1 MGNDS
6 AFIVKL
12 EEVDKNREGVG
23 GKAANLGEMSKAGL
37 PVPPGFVIT
46 TDAYE
51 KFLSY
56 NKLRERIESLLS
68 DINVDDIASLKEKSA
83 DISNLILKGE
93 MPGFIEQPVKDAY
106 DELSIGKEVKELGGV
121 ALDLIKAG
129 RTHCFVAVRSS
140 ATSEDL
146 ASASF
151 AGQLETILSVQGNR
165 ELMDAVKRCWAS
177 LFTARVIFYRK
188 NKGFGDF
195 PSMGVVVQKMIDA
208 EKAGVMF
215 TVNPV
220 TNDTS
225 QIVIE
230 AVWGYGEAIV
240 SGLVIPD
247 EYLLNKDDGRLLEK
261 RIGRKLWMKRY
272 DPVYGLKKDSVERDR
287 IDAQVLGDREIEGL
301 WELASKVDRHYGVP
315 QDIEWC
321 EEKGRLFLVQTRPV
335 TTLGRP
341 EAPEESRPEGE
352 VLLKGLGAS
361 PGVASGPVRIIND
374 LNEMGKIE
382 QGDILVTKMTSP
394 AMVPMMKRAAAIVTD
409 AGGRTCH
416 ASIVSRELGIP
427 CIVGTETATSKLR
440 EGQKVTVDAKSGQ
453 ILEFTE
459 TPKTPLLL
467 RPTEAGEQKGATA
480 SGAEPAE
487 PEPEE
492 HTPDSDKITATRIK
506 VNLAFPDRAEE
517 AAGRAEGVGLLRAE
531 HMLTESRKHPVH
543 LARTNPEEL
552 VQAIVN
558 GVGRI
563 AKAFF
568 PKPVWY
574 RTLDART
581 DEFRELE
588 GGEEEPEEAN
598 PMLGWHGIRRSL
610 EEPDVFR
617 CEIEALRRLQQQGMN
632 NIGIMLP
639 FVISVEELRKAKSM
653 IDFPIKLGIMV
664 ETPAAALDME
674 SFCREGVDFVSIGSN
689 DLTQLVLG
697 VDRDNANISK
707 LYSELHPAVIHLIKH
722 VIKVCRKHGVETSI
736 CGEAGSN
743 PEMARILVE
752 LGIDSISAEMDALE
766 EIKNTAA
773 RTERRLLLDRSNNKE
788 ESAADF

>member
-6 AFIVKL
+6 AFVVKL
-12 EEVDKNREGVG
+12 EQVDKNREGVG
-23 GKAANLGEMSKAGL
+23 GKAANLGEMVKAGL

-46 TDAYE
+46 TDGYE
-51 KFLSY
+51 KFLGY

-68 DINVDDIASLKEKSA
+68 EIDVDDVENLKQKSA
-83 DISNLILKGE
+83 EIRNLILKGE
-93 MPGFIEQPVKDAY
+93 MPSFIEKPIKDAY
-106 DELSIGKEVKELGGV
+106 DELSVGKEVKELGGA

-140 ATSEDL
+140 ATAEDL

-165 ELMDAVKRCWAS
+165 ELMDAVKKCWAS

-188 NKGFGDF
+188 NKGFDEF
-195 PSMGVVVQKMIDA
+195 PEMGIVVQKMVDA
-208 EKAGVMF
+208 EKAGVIF
-215 TVNPV
+215 TANPM

-247 EYLLNKDDGRLLEK
+247 EYVINKEDGSLLEK
-261 RIGRKLWMKRY
+261 KIGRKLWMKRY
-272 DPVYGLKKDSVERDR
+272 DPVYGLKKDSVERER
-287 IDAQVLGDREIEGL
+287 IDAQVLENGEIEKL
-301 WELASKVDRHYGVP
+301 WEFARKVEGHYGTP

-321 EEKGRLFLVQTRPV
+321 EEKNRIFLVQTRPV
-335 TTLGRP
+335 TTLKKPAEREEVP
-341 EAPEESRPEGE
+341 EAPAPKPQGP

-361 PGVASGPVRIIND
+361 PGVASGPVKIIND
-374 LNEMGKIE
+374 LDEMGKIE

-394 AMVPMMKRAAAIVTD
+394 AMVPMMKKAGAIVTD
-409 AGGRTCH
+409 NGGSTCH

-427 CIVGTETATSKLR
+427 CIVGTETATTELQEEQR
-440 EGQKVTVDAKSGQ
+440 VTVDATNGQ
-453 ILEFTE
+453 IFEAVEATE
-459 TPKTPLLL
+459 TLPIPE
-467 RPTEAGEQKGATA
+467 PTEPLTEAVK
-480 SGAEPAE
+480 
-487 PEPEE
+487 E
-492 HTPDSDKITATRIK
+492 HIPGSDKITATGIK

-517 AAGRAEGVGLLRAE
+517 AVAKADGVGLLRVE

-543 LARTNPEEL
+543 LAKTNPEEL
-552 VQAIVN
+552 IQLIVD
-558 GVGRI
+558 GVGKI
-563 AKAFF
+563 AKVFF

-598 PMLGWHGIRRSL
+598 PMLGWHGIRRSV
-610 EEPDVFR
+610 EEPDVFK

-639 FVISVEELRKAKSM
+639 FVISVEELRKAKEM
-653 IDFPIKLGIMV
+653 IDFPVKLGIMV

-674 SFCREGVDFVSIGSN
+674 SFCREGIDFVSIGSN

-722 VIKVCRKHGVETSI
+722 VIKVCKKYGVEISI

-743 PEMARILVE
+743 PEMAKILVE
-752 LGIDSISAEMDALE
+752 LGINSISAEMDALE
-766 EIKNTAA
+766 EIRNTAA
-773 RTERRLLLDRSNNKE
+773 RTERRLLLDRE
-788 ESAADF
+788 REFDG